1 MKFPYKICKL
11 TNNEVNIFNKYFA
24 TKGEF
29 VFEGI
34 WFRSQEEVNKNV
46 SGYIDN
52 TTRNRRTIHY
62 NHVFYV
68 KDNYLMVKSSY
79 IYLSIRLNNNEYD
92 KYLNDI
98 INTLENNNYIK
109 NNNIYI
115 KDNLNIM
122 INKYDKHPYDEIIDN
137 YKTVDIVVK
146 SDNLNNTDKLF
157 NQVWNLQVKGIRE
170 RDTRG
175 NPKYINDFNEL
186 KEYFPMAVE
195 LGCGPSIEAG
205 IMPLY
210 KLHEIYKVQ
219 RHSDGKFYFGTSDTL
234 IKQII
239 EKDNVKFDEFYEIIA
254 ECIKAKPTNFHYNLK
269 KMYDKKLFTMNLF
282 NNNFDR
288 LCKRIG
294 INENILRVYKIENY
308 FPKVIFDKDVKALLC
323 IGTHADRRFIQRQ
336 ARNQGLKIIYVDP
349 EGFNT
354 DNEFFKYEIEGAKD
368 EDYILKMTASEFSQ
382 VLENILNEEDVK

>member
-29 VFEGI
+29 VFEGV
-34 WFRSQEEVNKNV
+34 WFRSQNEVNKNV
-46 SGYIDN
+46 SGYINN

-98 INTLENNNYIK
+98 INTLENNNYMK

-115 KDNLNIM
+115 KDNLNII

-137 YKTVDIVVK
+137 YKTVDIIVK

-205 IMPLY
+205 VMPLY

-239 EKDNVKFDEFYEIIA
+239 EKDNVKFDEFYKIIA

-288 LCKRIG
+288 LCKRID
-294 INENILRVYKIENY
+294 INENILRVYNIENY
-308 FPKVIFDKDVKALLC
+308 FPKVTFDKDIKALLC

>member
-24 TKGEF
+24 TKDEF

-46 SGYIDN
+46 SGYVDN

-137 YKTVDIVVK
+137 YKTVDIIVK

-205 IMPLY
+205 VMPLY

-294 INENILRVYKIENY
+294 INENVLRVYNIENY
-308 FPKVIFDKDVKALLC
+308 FPKVIFDKDIKALLC

>member
-109 NNNIYI
+109 SNNIYI

-137 YKTVDIVVK
+137 YKTVDIIVK

-219 RHSDGKFYFGTSDTL
+219 RHNDGKFYFGTSDTL

-294 INENILRVYKIENY
+294 INENILRVYNIENY
-308 FPKVIFDKDVKALLC
+308 FPKVIFDKDIKALLC

>member
-11 TNNEVNIFNKYFA
+11 TNDEVNIFNKYFA
-24 TKGEF
+24 TKDEF

-137 YKTVDIVVK
+137 YKTVDIIVK
-146 SDNLNNTDKLF
+146 SDSLNNTDKLF

-205 IMPLY
+205 VMPLY

-239 EKDNVKFDEFYEIIA
+239 EKDNVKFNEFYEIVA

-294 INENILRVYKIENY
+294 INENILRVYNIENY
-308 FPKVIFDKDVKALLC
+308 FPKVIFDKDIKALLC
-323 IGTHADRRFIQRQ
+323 IGTHADRRLIQRQ
-336 ARNQGLKIIYVDP
+336 ARNQGPKIIYVDP

>member
-122 INKYDKHPYDEIIDN
+122 INKYDKNPYDEIIDN
-137 YKTVDIVVK
+137 YKTVDIIVK

-205 IMPLY
+205 VMPLY

-219 RHSDGKFYFGTSDTL
+219 RHSDGKFYFGTNDTL

-239 EKDNVKFDEFYEIIA
+239 EKDNVKFNEFYEIIA

-294 INENILRVYKIENY
+294 INENILRVYNIENY

-382 VLENILNEEDVK
+382 VLENIINEEDVK

>member
-137 YKTVDIVVK
+137 YKTVDIIVK

-205 IMPLY
+205 VMPLY

-294 INENILRVYKIENY
+294 INENILRVYNIENY

-323 IGTHADRRFIQRQ
+323 IGNHADRRLIQRQ

-354 DNEFFKYEIEGAKD
+354 DKEFFKYEIEGAKD

>member
-122 INKYDKHPYDEIIDN
+122 INKYDKNPYDEIIDN
-137 YKTVDIVVK
+137 YKTVDIIVK

-205 IMPLY
+205 VIPLY

-294 INENILRVYKIENY
+294 INENILRVYNIENY
-308 FPKVIFDKDVKALLC
+308 FPKVIFDKDVKALIC

-382 VLENILNEEDVK
+382 VLENIINEEDVK

>member
-29 VFEGI
+29 VFEGV
-34 WFRSQEEVNKNV
+34 WFRSQNEVNKNV
-46 SGYIDN
+46 SGYINN

-115 KDNLNIM
+115 KDNLNII

-137 YKTVDIVVK
+137 YKTVDIIVK

-205 IMPLY
+205 VMPLY

-254 ECIKAKPTNFHYNLK
+254 ECIKAKPTNLHYNLK

-294 INENILRVYKIENY
+294 INETILRVYNIENY
-308 FPKVIFDKDVKALLC
+308 FPKVIFDKDIKALLC

-336 ARNQGLKIIYVDP
+336 AKNQGLKIIYVDP

>member
-24 TKGEF
+24 AKDEF

-137 YKTVDIVVK
+137 YKTVDIIVK

-157 NQVWNLQVKGIRE
+157 NQVWDLQVKGIRE

-205 IMPLY
+205 VMPLY

-294 INENILRVYKIENY
+294 INENVLRVYNIENY
-308 FPKVIFDKDVKALLC
+308 FPKVIFDKDIKALLC
-323 IGTHADRRFIQRQ
+323 IGTHADRRLIQRQ
-336 ARNQGLKIIYVDP
+336 ARKQGLKIIYVDP

>member
-115 KDNLNIM
+115 KNNLNIM

-137 YKTVDIVVK
+137 YKTVDIIVK

-205 IMPLY
+205 VMPLY

-294 INENILRVYKIENY
+294 INENILRVYNIENY
-308 FPKVIFDKDVKALLC
+308 FPKVIFDKDIKALLC

>member
-11 TNNEVNIFNKYFA
+11 TNNEVNIFNKYSA

-79 IYLSIRLNNNEYD
+79 IYLSIRLNSNEYD

-137 YKTVDIVVK
+137 YKTVDIIVK

-205 IMPLY
+205 VMPLY

-239 EKDNVKFDEFYEIIA
+239 EKDNVKFNEFYEIVA

-294 INENILRVYKIENY
+294 INENILRVYNIENY
-308 FPKVIFDKDVKALLC
+308 FPKVIFDKDIKALLC
-323 IGTHADRRFIQRQ
+323 IGTHADRRLIQRQ

>member
-109 NNNIYI
+109 SNNIYI

-205 IMPLY
+205 VMPLY

>member
-109 NNNIYI
+109 SNNIYI

-137 YKTVDIVVK
+137 YKTVDIIVK

-205 IMPLY
+205 VMPLY

-219 RHSDGKFYFGTSDTL
+219 RHSDGKFYFGTNDTL

-239 EKDNVKFDEFYEIIA
+239 EKDNVKFNEFYEIIA

-294 INENILRVYKIENY
+294 INENILRVYNIENY

-323 IGTHADRRFIQRQ
+323 IGTHADRRFIQKQ

-382 VLENILNEEDVK
+382 VLENIINEEDVK

>member
-115 KDNLNIM
+115 KDNLNII

-137 YKTVDIVVK
+137 YKTVDIIVK

-205 IMPLY
+205 VMPLY

-254 ECIKAKPTNFHYNLK
+254 ECIKAKPTNLHYNLK

-294 INENILRVYKIENY
+294 INETILRVYNIENY
-308 FPKVIFDKDVKALLC
+308 FPKVIFDKDIKALLC

-336 ARNQGLKIIYVDP
+336 AKNQGLKIIYVDP

>member
-29 VFEGI
+29 IFEGI

-62 NHVFYV
+62 NHVFYI

-137 YKTVDIVVK
+137 YKTVDIIVK

-170 RDTRG
+170 RNTRG

-186 KEYFPMAVE
+186 KKYFPMAVE

-205 IMPLY
+205 VMPLY

-294 INENILRVYKIENY
+294 INENILRVYNIENY

-368 EDYILKMTASEFSQ
+368 EDYILKMSASEFSQ

>member
-24 TKGEF
+24 TKDEF

-79 IYLSIRLNNNEYD
+79 IYLSIRINNNEYD

-137 YKTVDIVVK
+137 YKTVDIIVK

-186 KEYFPMAVE
+186 KEFFPMAVE

-205 IMPLY
+205 VMPLY

-294 INENILRVYKIENY
+294 INENILRVYNIENY

>member
-24 TKGEF
+24 TKDEF

-46 SGYIDN
+46 SGYINN

-109 NNNIYI
+109 SNNIYK

-137 YKTVDIVVK
+137 YKTVDIIVK

-219 RHSDGKFYFGTSDTL
+219 RHSDGKFYFGTNDTL

-239 EKDNVKFDEFYEIIA
+239 EKDNVKFDEFYEIVA

-294 INENILRVYKIENY
+294 INENILRVYNIENY

-323 IGTHADRRFIQRQ
+323 IGTHADRRLIQRQ

-382 VLENILNEEDVK
+382 VLENIINEEDVK

>member
-11 TNNEVNIFNKYFA
+11 SNNEVNIFNKYFA

-52 TTRNRRTIHY
+52 TTRNKRTIHY

-122 INKYDKHPYDEIIDN
+122 INKYDKHPYDKIIDN
-137 YKTVDIVVK
+137 YKTVDIIVK

-205 IMPLY
+205 VMPLY

-294 INENILRVYKIENY
+294 INENILRVYNIENY
-308 FPKVIFDKDVKALLC
+308 FPKVIFDKDIKALLC

>member
-137 YKTVDIVVK
+137 YKTVDIIVK

-219 RHSDGKFYFGTSDTL
+219 RHNDGKFYFGTSDTL

-294 INENILRVYKIENY
+294 INENILRVYNIENY
-308 FPKVIFDKDVKALLC
+308 FPKVIFDKDIKALLC

-382 VLENILNEEDVK
+382 VLENIINEEDVK

>member
-122 INKYDKHPYDEIIDN
+122 INKYDKHPYDKIIDN
-137 YKTVDIVVK
+137 YKTVDIIVK

-205 IMPLY
+205 VMPLY

-294 INENILRVYKIENY
+294 INENILRVYNIENY

>member
-29 VFEGI
+29 IFEGI

-62 NHVFYV
+62 NHVFYI

-137 YKTVDIVVK
+137 YKTVDIIVK

-205 IMPLY
+205 VMPLY

-294 INENILRVYKIENY
+294 INETILRVYNIENY
-308 FPKVIFDKDVKALLC
+308 FPKVIFDKDIKALLC

>member
-24 TKGEF
+24 TKDEF

-137 YKTVDIVVK
+137 YKTVDIIVK

-186 KEYFPMAVE
+186 KEFFPMAVE

-205 IMPLY
+205 VMPLY

-294 INENILRVYKIENY
+294 INENVLRVYNIENY
-308 FPKVIFDKDVKALLC
+308 FPKVIFDKDIKALLC
-323 IGTHADRRFIQRQ
+323 IGTHADRRFIQKQ

>member
-11 TNNEVNIFNKYFA
+11 TNDEVNIFNKYFA

-205 IMPLY
+205 VMPLY

-239 EKDNVKFDEFYEIIA
+239 EKDNVKFDKFYEIIA

-294 INENILRVYKIENY
+294 INENILRVYNIENY
-308 FPKVIFDKDVKALLC
+308 FPKVIFDKDIKALLC

>member
-11 TNNEVNIFNKYFA
+11 TNDEVNIFNKYFA

-205 IMPLY
+205 VMPLY

-239 EKDNVKFDEFYEIIA
+239 EKDNVKFDKFYEIIA

>member
-24 TKGEF
+24 TKGDF

-122 INKYDKHPYDEIIDN
+122 INKYDKHPYDKIIDN
-137 YKTVDIVVK
+137 YKTVDIIVK
-146 SDNLNNTDKLF
+146 SDNLNNTYKLF

-205 IMPLY
+205 VMPLY

-239 EKDNVKFDEFYEIIA
+239 EKDNIKFDEFYEIIA

-294 INENILRVYKIENY
+294 INENILRVYNIENY

>member
-137 YKTVDIVVK
+137 YKTVDIIVK

-205 IMPLY
+205 VMPLY

-368 EDYILKMTASEFSQ
+368 EDYILKMTTSEFSQ

>member
-24 TKGEF
+24 TKDEF

-137 YKTVDIVVK
+137 YKTVDIIVK

-205 IMPLY
+205 VMPLY

-294 INENILRVYKIENY
+294 INENILRVYNIENY
-308 FPKVIFDKDVKALLC
+308 FPKVIFDKDIKALLC

>member
-79 IYLSIRLNNNEYD
+79 IYLSIRLNSNEYD

-122 INKYDKHPYDEIIDN
+122 INKYDKHPYDKIIDN
-137 YKTVDIVVK
+137 YKTVDIIVK

-205 IMPLY
+205 VMPLY

-308 FPKVIFDKDVKALLC
+308 FPKVIFDKDIKALLC

>member
-24 TKGEF
+24 TKDEF

-46 SGYIDN
+46 SGYINN

-137 YKTVDIVVK
+137 YKTVDIIVK

-205 IMPLY
+205 VMPLY

-294 INENILRVYKIENY
+294 INENVLRVYNIENY
-308 FPKVIFDKDVKALLC
+308 FPKVIFDKDIKALLC
-323 IGTHADRRFIQRQ
+323 IGTHADRRFIQKQ

>member
-29 VFEGI
+29 VFEGV
-34 WFRSQEEVNKNV
+34 WFRSQNEVNKNV
-46 SGYIDN
+46 SGYINN

-98 INTLENNNYIK
+98 INTLENNNYMK

-115 KDNLNIM
+115 KDNLNII

-137 YKTVDIVVK
+137 YKTVDIIVK

-205 IMPLY
+205 VMPLY

-254 ECIKAKPTNFHYNLK
+254 ECIKAKPTNLHYNLK

-294 INENILRVYKIENY
+294 INETILRVYNIENY
-308 FPKVIFDKDVKALLC
+308 FPKVIFDKDIKALLC

-336 ARNQGLKIIYVDP
+336 AKNQGLKIIYVDP

>member
-122 INKYDKHPYDEIIDN
+122 INKYDKHPYDKIIDN
-137 YKTVDIVVK
+137 YKTVDIIVK

-205 IMPLY
+205 VMPLY

-254 ECIKAKPTNFHYNLK
+254 ECIKAKPTNLHYNLK

-294 INENILRVYKIENY
+294 INETILRVYNIENY
-308 FPKVIFDKDVKALLC
+308 FPKVIFDKDIKALLC

-336 ARNQGLKIIYVDP
+336 AKNQGLKIIYVDP

>member
-137 YKTVDIVVK
+137 YKTVDIIVK

-219 RHSDGKFYFGTSDTL
+219 RHNDGKFYFGTSDTL

-294 INENILRVYKIENY
+294 INENILRVYNIENY
-308 FPKVIFDKDVKALLC
+308 FPKVIFNKDIKALIC

-382 VLENILNEEDVK
+382 VLENIINEEDVK

>member
-29 VFEGI
+29 VFEGV
-34 WFRSQEEVNKNV
+34 WFRSQNEVNKNV
-46 SGYIDN
+46 SGYINN

-122 INKYDKHPYDEIIDN
+122 IKKYDKHPYDEIIDN
-137 YKTVDIVVK
+137 YKTVDIIVK

-205 IMPLY
+205 VMPLY

-288 LCKRIG
+288 LCKRID
-294 INENILRVYKIENY
+294 INENILRVYNIENY
-308 FPKVIFDKDVKALLC
+308 FPKVTFDKDIKALLC

>member
-11 TNNEVNIFNKYFA
+11 SNNEVNIFNKYFA

-46 SGYIDN
+46 SGYINN

-115 KDNLNIM
+115 KDNLNII

-137 YKTVDIVVK
+137 YKTVDIIVK

-205 IMPLY
+205 VMPLY

-239 EKDNVKFDEFYEIIA
+239 EKDNIKFDEFYEIIA

-294 INENILRVYKIENY
+294 INENILRVYNIENY

-354 DNEFFKYEIEGAKD
+354 DNEFFKYEIEGVKD

>member
-79 IYLSIRLNNNEYD
+79 IYLSIRLNSNEYD

-122 INKYDKHPYDEIIDN
+122 INKYDKNPYDEIIDN
-137 YKTVDIVVK
+137 YKTVDIIVK

-205 IMPLY
+205 VMPLY

-294 INENILRVYKIENY
+294 INENILRVYNIENY

-323 IGTHADRRFIQRQ
+323 IGTHADRRLIQR
-336 ARNQGLKIIYVDP
+336 
-349 EGFNT
+349 
-354 DNEFFKYEIEGAKD
+354 
-368 EDYILKMTASEFSQ
+368 
-382 VLENILNEEDVK
+382 

>member
-24 TKGEF
+24 TKDEF

-46 SGYIDN
+46 SGYVDN

-137 YKTVDIVVK
+137 YKTVDIIVK

-186 KEYFPMAVE
+186 KEFFPMAVE

-205 IMPLY
+205 VMPLY

-294 INENILRVYKIENY
+294 INENVLRVYNIENY
-308 FPKVIFDKDVKALLC
+308 FPKVIFDKDIKALLC

>member
-1 MKFPYKICKL
+1 
-11 TNNEVNIFNKYFA
+11 
-24 TKGEF
+24 
-29 VFEGI
+29 
-34 WFRSQEEVNKNV
+34 
-46 SGYIDN
+46 
-52 TTRNRRTIHY
+52 
-62 NHVFYV
+62 
-68 KDNYLMVKSSY
+68 MVKSSY

-137 YKTVDIVVK
+137 YKTVDIIVK

-175 NPKYINDFNEL
+175 NSKYINDFNEL

-205 IMPLY
+205 VMPLY

-219 RHSDGKFYFGTSDTL
+219 RHSDGKFYFGTNDTL

-239 EKDNVKFDEFYEIIA
+239 EKDNVKFNEFYEIIA

-294 INENILRVYKIENY
+294 INENILRVYNIENY
-308 FPKVIFDKDVKALLC
+308 FPKVTFDKDIKTLLC
-323 IGTHADRRFIQRQ
+323 IGTHADRRLIQRQ

>member
-24 TKGEF
+24 TKDEF

-46 SGYIDN
+46 SGYINN

-137 YKTVDIVVK
+137 YKTVDIIVK

-186 KEYFPMAVE
+186 KEFFPMAVE

-205 IMPLY
+205 VMPLY

-294 INENILRVYKIENY
+294 INENILRVYNIENY
-308 FPKVIFDKDVKALLC
+308 FPKVIFDKDIKALLC